1 MSEKLDLIKKFLNPE
16 VVDFN
21 ELKTINSIAKL
32 PISSFKFLNITDE
45 ALFKDL
51 LNISNISE
59 LTTLDR
65 RDPFKKVKKS
75 RQKNT
80 KLSKIIK
87 KDLEFEEKVKKAITI
102 SLIIQR
108 KLHESISKKHKD
120 QKIIVVGLNN
130 AGKTAILSEFGGRL
144 GIKDLALL
152 KPTKGVERKEIK
164 TSELNLHIWDFGG
177 QKDHRDEYL
186 QAPENYFIGIDLIIY
201 VIDIQD
207 PQRYEES
214 IEYFKKII
222 EIVVNLE
229 ESPYVLIFIHKFDPD
244 INENDEVLLN
254 VELVKDLVKSV
265 FKNKKLDYDIYLSSI
280 FSMISNEPK
289 FSKFIK
295 EVMSNSTSLTDPTT
309 LKLSELGVIIE
320 KSINA
325 VIQLSSTMMTLEKR
339 IVELE
344 TSKTE
349 KPAKKGTE
357 PPLPVPIYSKAP
369 ITIAPPPPPSALHA
383 PPMAPEGLNLRTAV
397 MTELKDIFVKKGIS
411 HKQE

>member
-1 MSEKLDLIKKFLNPE
+1 M
-16 VVDFN
+16 
-21 ELKTINSIAKL
+21 
-32 PISSFKFLNITDE
+32 
-45 ALFKDL
+45 
-51 LNISNISE
+51 
-59 LTTLDR
+59 
-65 RDPFKKVKKS
+65 
-75 RQKNT
+75 
-80 KLSKIIK
+80 
-87 KDLEFEEKVKKAITI
+87 KKAITI

-325 VIQLSSTMMTLEKR
+325 VIQLSSTMMALEKR